1 MTEGTPTALLHHFC
15 ERAARRWPGRTALD
29 IPPGNGRPGRALVTY
44 AELDRQSDA
53 VARALRAFV
62 DAECVVALLLP
73 RNSPQLYA
81 SQLAVLKAGAAFTS
95 IDPASPDGRIR
106 HILQDSGAAVLL
118 TDSQHLA
125 RATSAGNSSR
135 RILNV
140 ADLIDRAQEPL
151 APSPPPPWLTPDSL
165 AYVIYTSGTTGLPKG
180 VMIEHRSIA
189 NLVAANIE
197 EFGLSPDTRVGQS
210 SSPAYDSFLE
220 ETWLAFAAGAT
231 AVVLDDDTTRL
242 GPDLIPW
249 LRRERIHV
257 LSPPP
262 TLLRA
267 TECVDPEA
275 QIPDLSLLY
284 VGGEALPADLADRW
298 SRNRRLVNGYGPTEC
313 TVTALRGDVLEGGPV
328 TIGRPVPGMRAWV
341 LDEQLDEAPAGQW
354 GELCLG
360 GIGLARGYW
369 NRPDLTAEKFVVHP
383 RFGRI
388 YRTGD
393 LVHRD
398 SDGSYSYHGRIDSQV
413 KIRGHRVELEEIEAQ
428 LSSCPGVRAAAC
440 RLQDDGGR
448 ETLVAFLVPA
458 DDRAPP
464 SLDAVRARLRE
475 ILPSH
480 AVPGRFGLLSE
491 LPLTA
496 GGKLGRKQLPRLDGQ
511 PLETNAPMAPP
522 RDAQEALLALAVQ
535 EILGWQSPVSIH
547 DDFFSNLGGDSL
559 SAARLVSKLRED
571 ASWPSIAVRDVYEA
585 RTVAE
590 LASRMRAI
598 SPAQAEVRP
607 PEREAGGSPLL
618 ATVVQTAWL
627 VASFGLAATAAYLLA
642 FDVLPLLARDL
653 GPVLLILLGPLL
665 FFATLVLYTPLAV
678 LAALGVKRCL
688 VGRYRPMRAPV
699 WGSFYVRNW
708 IVRQSLRLVPWWLLE
723 GTEFRIMALRA
734 LGARIGRRVHIHR
747 GVDLLEGGW
756 DLLEIGDDVTIS
768 QDASVRLVELDDGQ
782 IVVGPVSLG
791 DGATLETRAGVAG
804 NTRLE
809 ARACLSALS
818 SLPAGGTIPAGEL
831 WDGIPAKPAGQA
843 PPAPSVTGR
852 GYVFSPVAHGLLL
865 ILARYVAALLAVLP
879 VALVAIVALAA
890 NGLDA
895 GRILEW
901 LFRSSEEPAPLLYV
915 LVLALLSVPLTLAA
929 QALILRMLGRV
940 PEGVISR
947 WSASYIRVWLKTGI
961 LRSAGDWL
969 SGGLMWPVW
978 MRCTGMK
985 VGRGCEISTIIDVVP
1000 ELTEIGDGCFFAD
1013 GIYPGGPSHYRGTV
1027 TLATTR
1033 FGSGTFLGNHAV
1045 VPAGRRLPENVL
1057 IGISTVAGFEAIRP
1071 GSSWFG
1077 HPPFELPRR
1086 EIVEFDRR
1094 LTYEPSRIRYLN
1106 RLSWE
1111 LARFKLPIAPAALV
1125 LIWFKVLAAA
1135 QDVTTGPLFY
1145 CAVVPL
1151 VAFGAVAALCLL
1163 VLIVKWVVLGRVRPG
1178 RHPLWSCWCS
1188 RWDYLYVVW
1197 ARYAHG
1203 PLSALE
1209 GTLLLPWFLRAMG
1222 MRIGR
1227 RVALGPGFAQ
1237 VVDPDMLRID
1247 DGATVTTMFQAHTF
1261 EDRVLKIDRIH
1272 IGRRATLG
1280 AASVPLYGADVGEGA
1295 YVAPHSVIM
1304 KQEHLLPGRR
1314 YEGAPARPD

>member
-1 MTEGTPTALLHHFC
+1 MIEGTPAALLHHSF
-15 ERAARRWPGRTALD
+15 ESVARRWPERTALD
-29 IPPGNGRPGRALVTY
+29 IPPGNGRPRRTLVTY
-44 AELDRQSDA
+44 AELDRQSNA
-53 VARALRAFV
+53 VARVLRAFV

-81 SQLAVLKAGAAFTS
+81 SQLGVLKAGAAFTS
-95 IDPASPDGRIR
+95 LDPASPDGRIR
-106 HILQDSGAAVLL
+106 HILQDSGAGVVL
-118 TDSQHLA
+118 TDSQHTA
-125 RATSAGNSSR
+125 RAAGVGNGSQ

-140 ADLIDRAQEPL
+140 ADAIDRAQPIE
-151 APSPPPPWLTPDSL
+151 PSPPQWLTPESL
-165 AYVIYTSGTTGLPKG
+165 AYVIYTSGTTGVPKG

-189 NLVAANIE
+189 NLVAADLE
-197 EFGLSPDTRVGQS
+197 EFGLSPDARVGQS

-231 AVVLDDDTTRL
+231 VVVLDDDTTRL

-249 LRRERIHV
+249 LRRERIQV
-257 LSPPP
+257 LCPPP

-267 TECVDPEA
+267 TGCVDPEA
-275 QIPDLSLLY
+275 QLPDLSLLY

-313 TVTALRGDVLEGGPV
+313 TVTALSGDVHEGGPV

-341 LDEQLDEAPAGQW
+341 LDDHLDEAPAGHW

-428 LSSCPGVRAAAC
+428 LSGCPGVRAAAC

-448 ETLVAFLVPA
+448 ETLAGFLVPA
-458 DDRAPP
+458 DAQAPP
-464 SLDAVRARLRE
+464 SFDAVRSRLRE

-491 LPLTA
+491 LPLSA
-496 GGKLGRKQLPRLDGQ
+496 GGKLDRKKLPRLDGQ
-511 PLETNAPMAPP
+511 PVETNAPPVAP
-522 RDAQEALLALAVQ
+522 RDEKEALLALAVQ

-590 LASRMRAI
+590 LASRMRAS

-607 PEREAGGSPLL
+607 PEQQAGGSPLL
-618 ATVVQTAWL
+618 ATLVQTLWL
-627 VASFGLAATAAYLLA
+627 VATFSVAATAAYLLV
-642 FDVLPLLARDL
+642 FDLLPLLTDDL
-653 GPVLLILLGPLL
+653 GPVLLIVLGPWL
-665 FFATLVLYTPLAV
+665 FFAALALYTPLAV
-678 LAALGVKRCL
+678 FAAVLVKRRL
-688 VGRYRPMRAPV
+688 IGRYRSMRAPV

-708 IVRQSLRLVPWWLLE
+708 IVRQVVGLVPWWLLE

-747 GVDLLEGGW
+747 GVDLLGGGW
-756 DLLEIGDDVTIS
+756 DLLEIGDDVAIS

-804 NTRLE
+804 NTRLGE
-809 ARACLSALS
+809 GACLTALS
-818 SLPAGGTIPAGEL
+818 SLPAGGAIPAGEL
-831 WDGIPAKPAGQA
+831 WDGIPARPAGPA
-843 PPAPSVTGR
+843 PPTPSVTGS
-852 GYVFSPVAHGLLL
+852 GHIFSPVVHGLLL
-865 ILARYVAALLAVLP
+865 ILARYAVVLLSALP
-879 VALVAIVALAA
+879 MALVAAVALAA

-895 GRILEW
+895 GRILNW
-901 LFRSSEEPAPLLYV
+901 LFRSSEEPAPLLWV
-915 LVLALLSVPLTLAA
+915 LVLALLSVPLTLVA
-929 QALILRMLGRV
+929 QALILRMLGRM

-947 WSASYIRVWLKTGI
+947 WSASYIRLWLKTGI
-961 LRSAGDWL
+961 VLSASDWL
-969 SGGLMWPVW
+969 SGSLLWPVW
-978 MRCTGMK
+978 LRWAGMK
-985 VGRGCEISTIIDVVP
+985 VGRGCEISTIIDIVP

-1013 GIYPGGPSHYRGTV
+1013 GNYPGGLRHYRGTV

-1033 FGSGTFLGNHAV
+1033 FGDDTFLGNHAV

-1057 IGISTVAGFEAIRP
+1057 IGISTVAGDQAMRP

-1086 EIVEFDRR
+1086 EVVEFDRR

-1111 LARFKLPIAPAALV
+1111 LARFKLPIVPAALV
-1125 LIWFKVLAAA
+1125 LIWLKVLVAAEA
-1135 QDVTTGPLFY
+1135 VATGPIFY

-1151 VAFGAVAALCLL
+1151 AGFGAAAALCLL
-1163 VLIVKWVVLGRVRPG
+1163 VLIVKWVLIGRVRPG
-1178 RHPLWSCWCS
+1178 RHALWSCWCS

-1203 PLSALE
+1203 PLTALE
-1209 GTLLLPWFLRAMG
+1209 GTLLLSWFLRAMG
-1222 MRIGR
+1222 MEIGR
-1227 RVALGPGFAQ
+1227 RVVLGPGFAQ

-1314 YEGAPARPD
+1314 YEGAPARQD